1 MNVADVAMAAAV
13 CQPTLTAYNSQTYV
27 PVLPTNT
34 TITLAK
40 AAVAANISTRRALV
54 AMARTKEKHSVKA
67 HMMPSLAA
75 ILLTTLRMIIELNGV
90 RQDTTVMIA
99 VTTRCRL
106 SLE

>member
-1 MNVADVAMAAAV
+1 
-13 CQPTLTAYNSQTYV
+13 
-27 PVLPTNT
+27 
-34 TITLAK
+34 
-40 AAVAANISTRRALV
+40 
-54 AMARTKEKHSVKA
+54 VKA